1 MKLSRE
7 ELEMQ
12 VLKHLTSDQKS
23 VIRATALSINAEH
36 FSYKEEGS
44 KISYTTNLAKVV
56 FKYFEESDGSLL
68 TELVLENR
76 MIAQGLSD
84 VHKGRFL
91 TLWAEIQDL
100 DIDSNELH
108 DLLMQLKQNELMR
121 PLYKKLNDAIELV
134 AKENKFTQ
142 ILTVQ
147 GNQFAYIDEKF
158 DITKLVMN
166 KLGLKEPEIK
176 D

>member
-1 MKLSRE
+1 
-7 ELEMQ
+7 
-12 VLKHLTSDQKS
+12 
-23 VIRATALSINAEH
+23 
-36 FSYKEEGS
+36 
-44 KISYTTNLAKVV
+44 
-56 FKYFEESDGSLL
+56 
-68 TELVLENR
+68 
-76 MIAQGLSD
+76 
-84 VHKGRFL
+84 
-91 TLWAEIQDL
+91 
-100 DIDSNELH
+100 
-108 DLLMQLKQNELMR
+108 KQNELMR